1 MTDTVTPIDGAL
13 SVDQAV
19 ESLTAPIEDDAAP
32 VEAADA
38 EEIEAAPTA
47 EEPAD
52 EAERLEGEGE
62 AEEVEVVAPAEPP
75 KYWAKEAKEAFA
87 QLPPEL
93 QAVVLAQE
101 GPREEAA
108 SKAKEAAAQ
117 ETARARGELAKVQ
130 TIVEGLSVLVPKAI
144 QTFKDR
150 WEGVDWAETIRQHG
164 SEQAMIWKA
173 EADEQAAQIQQLQQ
187 AQAEA
192 EKTARFAFVQAEA
205 EKLRG
210 TPLESVEAR
219 QEVAKYLIEQSPR
232 FRDRL
237 ADADAD
243 DYQVAY
249 KAMMW
254 DRAQAQLKAKPPTKT
269 AAPVKQAVR
278 PAAGKASPTSSNSQ
292 AANRFAQTR
301 SIDDAVA
308 LLLQPRGA

>member
-1 MTDTVTPIDGAL
+1 MVGIGIKGPIWGRGILHHSKRD
-13 SVDQAV
+13 
-19 ESLTAPIEDDAAP
+19 EYSLTIEKRRAPLIAGFKFQDAGLDPAP
-32 VEAADA
+32 ESDWRDPRQRAHLC
-38 EEIEAAPTA
+38 
-47 EEPAD
+47 
-52 EAERLEGEGE
+52 RG
-62 AEEVEVVAPAEPP
+62 EPP

-173 EADEQAAQIQQLQQ
+173 EADEQATQIQQLQQ

-192 EKTARFAFVQAEA
+192 EQTARVAFVQAEA

-210 TPLESVEAR
+210 TPLETVEAR
-219 QEVAKYLIEQSPR
+219 QEVAKYLLGVSAEYQQRIH
-232 FRDRL
+232 
-237 ADADAD
+237 DADAL
-243 DYQVAY
+243 DYQIAH
-249 KAMMW
+249 KAMLW